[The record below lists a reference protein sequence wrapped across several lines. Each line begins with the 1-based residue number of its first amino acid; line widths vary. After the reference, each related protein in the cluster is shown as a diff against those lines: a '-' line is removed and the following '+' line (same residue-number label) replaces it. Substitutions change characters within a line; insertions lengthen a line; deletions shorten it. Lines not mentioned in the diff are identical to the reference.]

1 MRHQTSTATS
11 RTKIDF
17 SVTYYEGGRPCQYYP
32 DFIVVT
38 GEGAAEEWWVVETK
52 GEIWPNTD
60 LKRQAAE
67 KWCRMMTS
75 AGEGP
80 WEYVF
85 VHQPA
90 FERAKKSEK
99 TSFAQLLEALGKREP
114 ATPALII
121 ISDEDAPQEER
132 FSFSYRCTRSRRPLG
147 TSATAMRLKRKD
159 GSKLVVHPGQ

>member
-1 MRHQTSTATS
+1 M
-11 RTKIDF
+11 KNEKFDF
-17 SVTYYEGGRPCQYYP
+17 SVTYYEARRPRQYYP
-32 DFIVVT
+32 DFVVVT
-38 GEGAAEEWWVVETK
+38 GQGDDEAWWVVETK

-90 FERAKKSEK
+90 FEREK
-99 TSFAQLLEALGKREP
+99 LGVEKFGDLLGELGNHEPERPSFR
-114 ATPALII
+114 LIG
-121 ISDEDAPQEER
+121 DDDAPKEER
-132 FSFSYRCTRSRRPLG
+132 LSPSCLFT
-147 TSATAMRLKRKD
+147 RLKPRRRTSVRARRSTARA
-159 GSKLVVHPGQ
+159 GSRLALL